1 MDNTKE
7 YLDKNDDSQTSI
19 NDKRNRELIE
29 MNLDLIEMNKLLIN
43 EIYERKKIEGALSDY
58 YHLLNNVNDCIIS
71 FTNDSKFSI
80 TSWNK
85 CSNSTYL
92 WTSEEAV
99 GKSYFDFLQTCIKD
113 SGNISP
119 KEILLNNGYFSEL
132 VVQTKKNGEVVYI
145 DSKISPRKD
154 KSGNICQWIA
164 VNRDISDKI
173 KTYTQVGKNLF
184 LIEKSNADRDIIL
197 NSISDSVIYFDMNKK
212 VKWSNKTAK
221 AIFPQIDKY
230 GGEVYCKDIFCAG
243 MGNCSKCFIESSFK
257 KNEHVIDE
265 FTGLNKKTYSLNI
278 NPILDEKN
286 LRIGS
291 LIIGTDVTVKRE
303 TEYKEKQR
311 EAQVLRSEKMASLGV
326 LISGIAHEI
335 NNPNNYILLN
345 SKIIRNIWN
354 DITPILEEKYKNDR
368 SFKIINIGYE
378 EVKKEIDNI
387 IFGLIDGSDRI
398 KKIVTSLKEFAMP
411 DISDWN
417 QKVDINLAVKS
428 SITISS
434 NFIKKSTDNFK
445 TNLEENI
452 PKIKGNLQL
461 LEQAIINLIIN
472 ACQALRNKKES
483 IFLSTYYNKDNET
496 IEIVIQDEGIGISEK
511 DKEKIMDPFFTTKN
525 NNGGTGL
532 GLALSYNIIHKFGGQ
547 IVVNSKEGEGTVV
560 VIVLPYGDNN
570 KI

>member
-1 MDNTKE
+1 MDNNNE
-7 YLDKNDDSQTSI
+7 YFDKVEAPEFQI
-19 NDKRNRELIE
+19 NDKRKRELIE

-80 TSWNK
+80 TNWNK
-85 CSNSTYL
+85 CSDSTYL
-92 WTSEEAV
+92 WTSEEAI
-99 GKSYFDFLQTCIKD
+99 GKSYFDFLQTDIRD
-113 SGNISP
+113 SINISP
-119 KEILLNNGYFSEL
+119 KDILLNNEYFSGL
-132 VVQTKKNGEVVYI
+132 VVQTKKNGDLVYI

-154 KSGNICQWIA
+154 KSGKICQWIA
-164 VNRDISDKI
+164 VNRDVTDKI
-173 KTYTQVGKNLF
+173 KTHSQVGKNLF
-184 LIEKSNADRDIIL
+184 LIEKLNPDRDLIL
-197 NSISDSVIYFDMNKK
+197 NSISDSVIYFNMDKK
-212 VKWSNKTAK
+212 VKWANKTAK
-221 AIFPQIDKY
+221 ERFPQIEKN
-230 GGEVYCKDIFCAG
+230 GGETFCKDIFCSG
-243 MGNCSKCFIESSFK
+243 MGACSKCFIESSFAK
-257 KNEHVIDE
+257 DIHVVDE

-286 LRIGS
+286 ERIGS
-291 LIIGTDVTVKRE
+291 LIIGTDITEKRE
-303 TEYKEKQR
+303 SEYKEKQR

-354 DITPILEEKYKNDR
+354 DITPILEERYKKDP

-411 DISDWN
+411 DISNWN
-417 QKVDINLAVKS
+417 QKIDINLAVKS

-434 NFIKKSTDNFK
+434 NFIKRSTDNFK

-483 IFLSTYYNKDNET
+483 IFLSTYFNKDNET
-496 IEIVIQDEGIGISEK
+496 IEIIIQDEGIGISKE

-525 NNGGTGL
+525 NTGGTGL
-532 GLALSYNIIHKFGGQ
+532 GLALSYNIINKFGGQ
-547 IVVNSKEGEGTVV
+547 IIVDSKEGEGTVV